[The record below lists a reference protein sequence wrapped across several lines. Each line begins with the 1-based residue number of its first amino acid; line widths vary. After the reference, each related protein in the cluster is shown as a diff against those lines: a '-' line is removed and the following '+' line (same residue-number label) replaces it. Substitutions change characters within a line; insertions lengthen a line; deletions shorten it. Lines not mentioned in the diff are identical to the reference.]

1 MLKMVPIAL
10 TIAGSDSSGGAGI
23 QADLKTFT
31 SYKVFGASVITSI
44 TAQNTVSITSIEDI
58 SIDSVE
64 EQIDSV
70 LGDIGADS
78 VKTGMLC
85 SSEVVL
91 LVSRRIKKYKIRNLV
106 VDPVMRSKVGVDLL
120 KPTAVN
126 VLKND
131 LLPLAMVITPNIDEA
146 EILSGIKIENVE
158 DMKRAAL
165 KLKELGPRWVVVKGG
180 HLKSNDNSI
189 DIVFDGER
197 YIELKAERIFTE
209 NTHGTGCT
217 FSAAIC
223 AGLAMGNETM
233 NSIRS
238 AKNYINGAIANSFDI
253 GKGHGPLN
261 HFWKI

>member
-1 MLKMVPIAL
+1 MLKKIPIAL

-233 NSIRS
+233 DSIRS

>member
-1 MLKMVPIAL
+1 MLKKVPIAL

-233 NSIRS
+233 DSIRS

>member
-1 MLKMVPIAL
+1 MLKKVPIAL

-44 TAQNTVSITSIEDI
+44 TAQNTVSITSTEDI
-58 SIDSVE
+58 PIDSVE

-91 LVSRRIKKYKIRNLV
+91 LVSRKIKKYKIRNLV

-120 KPTAVN
+120 KPKAVN

-233 NSIRS
+233 DSIRS

>member
-1 MLKMVPIAL
+1 MPIAL

-233 NSIRS
+233 DSIRS

>member
-1 MLKMVPIAL
+1 MLKKIPIAL

-131 LLPLAMVITPNIDEA
+131 LLPLAMVITPNIEEA

-233 NSIRS
+233 DSIRS

>member
-1 MLKMVPIAL
+1 MLKKIPIAL

-120 KPTAVN
+120 KPKAVN

-165 KLKELGPRWVVVKGG
+165 QLKELGPRWVVVKGG

-233 NSIRS
+233 DSIRS
-238 AKNYINGAIANSFDI
+238 AKNYINGAIANSFNI